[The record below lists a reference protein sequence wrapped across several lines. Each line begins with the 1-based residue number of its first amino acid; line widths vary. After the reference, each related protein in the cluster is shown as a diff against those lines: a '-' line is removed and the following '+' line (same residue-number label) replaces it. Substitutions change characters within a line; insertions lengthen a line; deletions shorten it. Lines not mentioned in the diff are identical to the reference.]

1 MTILITG
8 ETGRQW
14 GLCWAPGSCSELAN
28 SEFMNRPVGA
38 LEANTRYCLLIG
50 ALAAAAG
57 ERLNV
62 LGRLAGH

>member
-38 LEANTRYCLLIG
+38 LEADTRYCLLIG

-57 ERLNV
+57 
-62 LGRLAGH
+62 